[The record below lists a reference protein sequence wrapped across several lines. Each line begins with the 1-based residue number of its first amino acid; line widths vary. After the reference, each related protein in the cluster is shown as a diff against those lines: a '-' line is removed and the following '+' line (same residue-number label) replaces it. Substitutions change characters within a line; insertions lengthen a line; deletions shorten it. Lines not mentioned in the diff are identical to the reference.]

1 MTGTTVSTVYVL
13 SHGMLMKPLH
23 IVSIITT
30 VFLML
35 LLRHREVRQLA
46 QGHTPSKKHSYNLYP
61 GNLKAT
67 LSVRS
72 WDMSVAI

>member
-46 QGHTPSKKHSYNLYP
+46 QGHTPSK
-61 GNLKAT
+61 
-67 LSVRS
+67 
-72 WDMSVAI
+72 

>member
-1 MTGTTVSTVYVL
+1 MCDNL
-13 SHGMLMKPLH
+13 
-23 IVSIITT
+23 T
-30 VFLML
+30 VFVLQTRT
-35 LLRHREVRQLA
+35 LRYRNIKRFA
-46 QGHTPSKKHSYNLYP
+46 QGHTPSKKHSYSLYP